1 MIAQNLKRHKRFN
14 TKHVLHYNQM
24 DGLQFPYFLIKIEEA
39 DGYHHI
45 RTISNHNGF
54 NWKVQFNL
62 VLSLRQVRP
71 FVTSWI
77 TAHQASLSITNSQSS
92 PRPMSIES
100 VMKSNHLIL
109 CHPFSSCPPSY
120 PASGSLQKSQL
131 FASGSQSIGVSASAS
146 VLPMNTQDW
155 SPLGRTCRISWQS
168 KGLSTVNMLSRL
180 VTFLPRT
187 KHLFISWLQSPSA
200 VILELPK

>member
-120 PASGSLQKSQL
+120 PASGSFPMSQV
-131 FASGSQSIGVSASAS
+131 FTWGGQSIGVSA
-146 VLPMNTQDW
+146 
-155 SPLGRTCRISWQS
+155 
-168 KGLSTVNMLSRL
+168 
-180 VTFLPRT
+180 
-187 KHLFISWLQSPSA
+187 HY
-200 VILELPK
+200 